1 MQLLVLLDR
10 NILLTFVTRNFCLI
24 IQDRFDAA
32 SKIFLR
38 SILLLVQNAVNNL
51 IFLNSLGGFKSVLLA
66 SILALLSLETL
77 VLLRVSSDLIH
88 VWCARLRI
96 LGLNLLSFGL
106 FIVMAIT
113 VLSCLRSVYFIGDTW
128 LLPPF
133 VRSFSNFGV
142 D

>member
-1 MQLLVLLDR
+1 M
-10 NILLTFVTRNFCLI
+10 TFVTRNFCLI

-32 SKIFLR
+32 SEIFLR
-38 SILLLVQNAVNNL
+38 DIFFFIQNIVNNL
-51 IFLNSLGGFKSVLLA
+51 IFLKSLGSLKSVLLA

-77 VLLRVSSDLIH
+77 VLLRVSSDLVH
-88 VWCARLRI
+88 VWCTRLRI

-113 VLSCLRSVYFIGDTW
+113 VLSCLWSVNFISDAR

-142 D
+142 N

>member
-1 MQLLVLLDR
+1 M
-10 NILLTFVTRNFCLI
+10 
-24 IQDRFDAA
+24 
-32 SKIFLR
+32 
-38 SILLLVQNAVNNL
+38 
-51 IFLNSLGGFKSVLLA
+51 LLA
-66 SILALLSLETL
+66 SILTLLSLETL

-96 LGLNLLSFGL
+96 LGLSLLSFGL
-106 FIVMAIT
+106 SIVVAIT
-113 VLSCLRSVYFIGDTW
+113 FISSLRSIDLIGHTW